1 MSTEVQETTVEDAGK
16 NEKTF
21 TQEDVN
27 RIVQDRLSRERK
39 VSSDAEKTL
48 EDRERELAQK
58 EQEIAFKAVLDSKGI
73 PKEIYEAL
81 NCTSEE
87 AFNKSI
93 EILEPYFQKLK
104 EPIRNAVGP
113 TRGAIHVDPIR
124 KAMGLK

>member
-1 MSTEVQETTVEDAGK
+1 MSTEVQETTVEDTGK

-27 RIVQDRLSRERK
+27 RIVQ
-39 VSSDAEKTL
+39 
-48 EDRERELAQK
+48 ERELAQK